1 MTLRHAPGPD
11 SPRDALGR
19 SVDVV
24 DRLDGL
30 DSITLRGIFARGIH
44 GVLESEHHA
53 PQDFSV
59 DLTLW
64 FDSRRAA
71 SSDDVA
77 HTVDYSVVAEKIVAV
92 IEGKSASLIERLA
105 THIALSVLEDSRIAA
120 VQVTLHKPHA
130 CMDVQFEDVA
140 IRILR
145 TRADFAAHLADYPAN
160 LTLRPEQARPA
171 VLALGANLGNPL
183 GTLREVVAAL
193 QSAPEFERVEVSPLA
208 RTRPVLQPGAAPQP
222 DYYNAV
228 VQVWSRL
235 SAVELLNLAHHL
247 EDTHGRERPYR
258 WAARTLDV
266 DVIDVEGVTSDDSR
280 LALPHPRAS
289 ARAFVLVPWSRLD
302 PHATLEG
309 RSVSQLAAWAQD
321 ANGIVNLWT
330 DWLVTD
336 PETKPE
342 QNAPNL
348 PSAPDF
354 TDVPEGSPLGE
365 PEDRDRDGFG
375 LPSWQAALPGADARP
390 RVVDNDT
397 EIDIIRQ
404 DSTPSAANS
413 LSSAQPTVP
422 APQWKRVRKRR
433 H

>member
-1 MTLRHAPGPD
+1 MTLHNASNSDFPQEIR
-11 SPRDALGR
+11 GR
-19 SVDVV
+19 QVDVL
-24 DRLDGL
+24 DSLDGL

-77 HTVDYSVVAEKIVAV
+77 DTVDYSVVAEKIVAV
-92 IEGKSASLIERLA
+92 IEGKSAALIERLA

-130 CMDVQFEDVA
+130 CLNVQFEDVA

-145 TRADFAAHLADYPAN
+145 TRSDFEAHQADFPVN
-160 LTLRPEQARPA
+160 LTQRPDQIRPA

-183 GTLREVVAAL
+183 ATLREVVAAL

-228 VQVWSRL
+228 VRVWSRL
-235 SAVELLNLAHHL
+235 SAVELLKLAHHL
-247 EDTHGRERPYR
+247 EDSHGRERPYH

-266 DVIDVEGVTSDDSR
+266 DVIDVEGVVSADSR
-280 LALPHPRAS
+280 LVLPHPRA
-289 ARAFVLVPWSRLD
+289 ATRAFVLVPWSQLD
-302 PHATLEG
+302 PQATLEG
-309 RSVSQLAAWAQD
+309 RTVAKLAAWAQD
-321 ANGIVNLWT
+321 VDGIVNLWA
-330 DWLVTD
+330 DWLETNLD
-336 PETKPE
+336 TESAKPASNLSAAGSSGTPE
-342 QNAPNL
+342 
-348 PSAPDF
+348 
-354 TDVPEGSPLGE
+354 VSPRSDS
-365 PEDRDRDGFG
+365 PVRDRDSFG
-375 LPSWQAALPGADARP
+375 LPSWQAALPQTEARP

-404 DSTPSAANS
+404 QSVAPAASS
-413 LSSAQPTVP
+413 LSSASPAVP
-422 APQWKRVRKRR
+422 VPEWKRVRRRR

>member
-1 MTLRHAPGPD
+1 M
-11 SPRDALGR
+11 
-19 SVDVV
+19 
-24 DRLDGL
+24 
-30 DSITLRGIFARGIH
+30 
-44 GVLESEHHA
+44 
-53 PQDFSV
+53 
-59 DLTLW
+59 
-64 FDSRRAA
+64 
-71 SSDDVA
+71 
-77 HTVDYSVVAEKIVAV
+77 
-92 IEGKSASLIERLA
+92 
-105 THIALSVLEDSRIAA
+105 
-120 VQVTLHKPHA
+120 
-130 CMDVQFEDVA
+130 
-140 IRILR
+140 
-145 TRADFAAHLADYPAN
+145 
-160 LTLRPEQARPA
+160 
-171 VLALGANLGNPL
+171 
-183 GTLREVVAAL
+183 AAL

-280 LALPHPRAS
+280 LALPHPRA
-289 ARAFVLVPWSRLD
+289 ATRAFVLVPWSQLD

-309 RSVSQLAAWAQD
+309 RSVSQLAAWAED

-336 PETKPE
+336 PETKSE
-342 QNAPNL
+342 QAASDL
-348 PSAPDF
+348 PSAPDSPAGLEASPL
-354 TDVPEGSPLGE
+354 DEPEG
-365 PEDRDRDGFG
+365 RDRDSFG
-375 LPSWQAALPGADARP
+375 LPSWQAALPQADLRP

-404 DSTPSAANS
+404 DSMPPAAN
-413 LSSAQPTVP
+413 LVSSAQPEMPV
-422 APQWKRVRKRR
+422 PQWKRVRKRR

>member
-1 MTLRHAPGPD
+1 MTLH
-11 SPRDALGR
+11 DASISNSLGGVSGR

-92 IEGKSASLIERLA
+92 IEGKRASLIERLA

-140 IRILR
+140 ISILR
-145 TRADFAAHLADYPAN
+145 TRADFAAHLADFPAN

-228 VQVWSRL
+228 VRVWSRL
-235 SAVELLNLAHHL
+235 SAAELLDLAHHL
-247 EDTHGRERPYR
+247 EDTHGRERPYH

-266 DVIDVEGVTSDDSR
+266 DVIDVEGVTSEDSR
-280 LALPHPRAS
+280 LVLPHPRA
-289 ARAFVLVPWSRLD
+289 ATRAFVLVPWAQLD

-309 RSVSQLAAWAQD
+309 RSVSKLAAWAQD

-330 DWLVTD
+330 DWLATD
-336 PETKPE
+336 PEPGQT
-342 QNAPNL
+342 APNL
-348 PSAPDF
+348 PSVPASPAAPD
-354 TDVPEGSPLGE
+354 DSPLAETQVG
-365 PEDRDRDGFG
+365 DHDAFG
-375 LPSWQAALPGADARP
+375 LPSWQAALPQAEARP

-404 DSTPSAANS
+404 DYSPSAGDS
-413 LSSAQPTVP
+413 PSSSQSELP
-422 APQWKRVRKRR
+422 APQWQRVRKRR